1 MMQVSNSLTFII
13 KWSFTSHVASVN
25 WHRSLSVLRAH
36 NEKTRHFIPNS
47 IKLVIKYLLFWLFS
61 WRKRHMDFSRF
72 KGKCIYWVD
81 VKQIETVVKIYF
93 LVTQFTCLK
102 PCHKAVFIF
111 FSLIVLKS

>member
-1 MMQVSNSLTFII
+1 
-13 KWSFTSHVASVN
+13 
-25 WHRSLSVLRAH
+25 
-36 NEKTRHFIPNS
+36 
-47 IKLVIKYLLFWLFS
+47 
-61 WRKRHMDFSRF
+61 MDFSRF